1 MGTLLLMLQSSFP
14 PPPTPPPPGLAVD
27 GWGYLMLFIG
37 ALVYLLKHKR
47 RKI

>member
-1 MGTLLLMLQSSFP
+1 MGTILLVLQSNFP

-27 GWGYLMLFIG
+27 GWIYMLLFIG
-37 ALVYLLKHKR
+37 VLIYILKFKR